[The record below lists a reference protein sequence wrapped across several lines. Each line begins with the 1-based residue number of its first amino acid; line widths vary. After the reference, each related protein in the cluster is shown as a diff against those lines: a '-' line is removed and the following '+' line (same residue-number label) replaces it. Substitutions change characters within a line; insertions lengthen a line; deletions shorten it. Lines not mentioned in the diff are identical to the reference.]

1 MAGRIGLKSMASFSK
16 QSAISLRSGLPLSR
30 MLPLVARESRDRRLR
45 HTLKDLQAAISSG
58 NTFSDALDKQSSR
71 FPPIFVEMV
80 KAGER
85 TGHLEKVFS
94 QLADYFDKRLM
105 LRRAIIRASVYPM
118 IQLTMAYAVL
128 CLVLILFTPDREAM
142 AETIAVC
149 TIAVIVGL
157 IVVSLF
163 LSRTSIG
170 RGIWDRVLL
179 AIPFIRSATIKVC
192 MARFT
197 RAFAM
202 QMESAIPVPEAIEK
216 SALVAGN
223 GVLAKN
229 LGRIAEPVRQ
239 GETLTEA
246 MSRSRMMTPLVRE
259 VIAVAEE
266 TGNFS
271 EALER
276 VADIYEEESMLVLES
291 LPKFIGP
298 VVMIVVG
305 ILVVYLFYTVWVVH
319 WIQPALDAAGI

>member
-1 MAGRIGLKSMASFSK
+1 MAGRISLKSMANFSK
-16 QSAISLRSGLPLSR
+16 QATVSLRAGLPLSR
-30 MLPLVARESRDRRLR
+30 ALPLVARESRDRRLR
-45 HTLKDLQAAISSG
+45 LTLKGLQAGIASG
-58 NTFSDALDKQSSR
+58 NTFSDALDEQASR
-71 FPPIFVEMV
+71 FPPLFVEMV

-85 TGHLEKVFS
+85 TGHLEKVLS

-105 LRRAIIRASVYPM
+105 LRRATIRACVYPM

-128 CLVLILFTPDREAM
+128 CLILILFTPDKMAM
-142 AETIAVC
+142 AQTIALYSV
-149 TIAVIVGL
+149 AVIVAL
-157 IVVSLF
+157 IFVSLF
-163 LSRTSIG
+163 LSRTAIG
-170 RGIWDRVLL
+170 RAIWDRVLL
-179 AIPFIRSATIKVC
+179 AIPFIRSATIKIC

-216 SALVAGN
+216 SASVAGN
-223 GVLAKN
+223 GVLAKS
-229 LGRIAEPVRQ
+229 LGRMAEPVRQ
-239 GETLTEA
+239 GDTLTEA
-246 MSRSRMMTPLVRE
+246 VTRSRMMTPLVRE

-319 WIQPALDAAGI
+319 WIKPALDAAGF